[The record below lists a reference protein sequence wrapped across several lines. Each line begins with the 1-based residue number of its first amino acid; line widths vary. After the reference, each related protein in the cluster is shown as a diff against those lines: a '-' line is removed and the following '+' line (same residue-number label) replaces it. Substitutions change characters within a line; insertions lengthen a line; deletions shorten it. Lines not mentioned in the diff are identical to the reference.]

1 MASEGPL
8 ESRGTTSS
16 VQPVLTRLTR
26 SIHHLS
32 PLRPVAATGAVNALP
47 RKTGH
52 DERRLHIQL
61 WLAATVW
68 TLLVASILLWT
79 QRSVDSEMLGLA
91 RQEAIANVNKDQA
104 FRVWATTHGG
114 IYVPISERTSP
125 SPYLSHIPERDLVT
139 PSGRRLTL
147 MNPAYMLRQMMDDY
161 NELYGVKGRITS
173 LNPLNPDNAPDDWER
188 EALTAFAKGEKE
200 RFEVAKIDGHAF
212 LRLMRPMP
220 TQEGCL
226 KCHFHQGHKVGDI
239 PGGVGVSVPLSGYLA
254 AGAKRKQNLWVG
266 LSMVWGVGIGGIWL
280 GGKRGKQR
288 ILERR
293 EYEERIWHQANF
305 DALTGLSNR
314 NLFMDRLDRALAYAY
329 RQEHQ
334 LALLFIDLDRFKDVN
349 DTLGHVIGDRLLQ
362 EAGRRLKACVR
373 EMDTV
378 SRLGGDEFTVILPD
392 IVEGISTTLV
402 AGNILA
408 TLSHPFELDGQEVHL
423 SASIGITIFPQ
434 DGKDPGM
441 LLQNADTAMYRA
453 KAEGRNI
460 YRYFTWEMN
469 KAAEGRLSLESALRR
484 ALKREE
490 FELHYQPIL
499 NVSGGSLVGAEAL
512 IRWDSPE
519 RGMVGP
525 DEFIP
530 LAEEC
535 GLIPPLGEWVLQRA
549 AADLAKWDQA
559 GLTLNSL
566 SVNVSTLQFRMKGF
580 TDKMLALLQSQIHLR
595 SRLFLEITESV
606 FMDEQGEPGKRLDRL
621 REQGIRVAI
630 DDFGTGYSSLSY
642 LKRFPVDSIK
652 IDRSFVCDVTDD
664 PENAALCE
672 AIIAMAHHLGI
683 KVVAEG
689 VETVQQWQFLR
700 DGGCD
705 FAQGYLF
712 GRPMPFDAFPVFLK
726 QHLPI
731 VLQNHA
737 SIAPIRPANT

>member
-8 ESRGTTSS
+8 EIRDATASSRPS
-16 VQPVLTRLTR
+16 LTRLTR
-26 SIHHLS
+26 SIHLS
-32 PLRPVAATGAVNALP
+32 SLKPVTTAGAVDTLHQ
-47 RKTGH
+47 KTRH
-52 DERRLHIQL
+52 DERRLHTQL
-61 WLAATVW
+61 LVAVFVW
-68 TLLVASILLWT
+68 TLLVASILLWS

-91 RQEAIANVNKDQA
+91 RLEAIANFNKDQA

-114 IYVPISERTSP
+114 VYVPISERTPP

-173 LNPLNPDNAPDDWER
+173 LKPLNPRNAPDDWER
-188 EALTAFAKGEKE
+188 EALVAFIRGEKE
-200 RFEVAKIDGHAF
+200 RFEVTEIGGQAF
-212 LRLMRPMP
+212 LRLIRPMP

-226 KCHFHQGHKVGDI
+226 KCHLHQGYKVGDI
-239 PGGVGVSVPLSGYLA
+239 RGGVGVSVPLAGYLA
-254 AGAKRKQNLWVG
+254 VGAKRKQSLWAG
-266 LSMVWGVGIGGIWL
+266 LSMVWAVGIGGIWL
-280 GGKRGKQR
+280 VGKRGRQR
-288 ILERR
+288 ILERKG
-293 EYEERIWHQANF
+293 YEGRIWRQANF

-314 NLFMDRLDRALAYAY
+314 NLFMDRLDRALAYAH
-329 RQEHQ
+329 RQEHR

-349 DTLGHVIGDRLLQ
+349 DTLGHTIGDRLLQ
-362 EAGRRLKACVR
+362 EAGQRLKACVR

-392 IVEGISTTLV
+392 IAEEISTTLV
-402 AGNILA
+402 ATNILA
-408 TLSHPFELDGQEVHL
+408 ILSQPFELDGQEVHL

-434 DGKDPGM
+434 DGEDPGM

-469 KAAEGRLSLESALRR
+469 RAAEGRLFLESALRR

-499 NVSGGSLVGAEAL
+499 NASGDSLVGAEAL
-512 IRWDSPE
+512 IRWESPE
-519 RGMVGP
+519 RGLMGP

-535 GLIPPLGEWVLQRA
+535 GLILPLGEWVLQRA
-549 AADLAKWDQA
+549 AADLAKWDRA
-559 GLTLNSL
+559 GLALSSL
-566 SVNVSTLQFRMKGF
+566 SVNVSTLQFRMKEF
-580 TDKMLALLQSQIHLR
+580 TNVILELLQSQIHLR

-606 FMDEQGEPGKRLDRL
+606 FMDERGEPDKCLDRL
-621 REQGIRVAI
+621 REQSIRIAI

-652 IDRSFVCDVTDD
+652 IDRSFVRDVTDD

-689 VETVQQWQFLR
+689 VETVQQWQFLH

-705 FAQGYLF
+705 FVQGYLF
-712 GRPMPFDAFPVFLK
+712 GRPMPFDAFPAFLK
-726 QHLPI
+726 QHLPME
-731 VLQNHA
+731 
-737 SIAPIRPANT
+737 APVA